1 MRLIQGNNNLT
12 LFITQA
18 LTYSL
23 THSLT
28 NSSCTVEMIN
38 INEEY
43 DIAVIDEGHLIGDA
57 ERGSVYTN
65 AILGL
70 KAKVIHVCGNN
81 SFTNSKY
88 FQPSPNKLTL
98 LTHSLTHSLTYSLT

>member
-1 MRLIQGNNNLT
+1 MQLIQGKNNLT
-12 LFITQA
+12 LFN
-18 LTYSL
+18 

-28 NSSCTVEMIN
+28 LSSCTVEMIN

-57 ERGSVYTN
+57 ERGSVYTS

-88 FQPSPNKLTL
+88 FQP
-98 LTHSLTHSLTYSLT
+98 

>member
-1 MRLIQGNNNLT
+1 MQLTPGSIRPFSFSLLIAHP
-12 LFITQA
+12 I
-18 LTYSL
+18 

-28 NSSCTVEMIN
+28 YLSCTVEMVN

-43 DIAVIDEGHLIGDA
+43 DIAVIDEGHLIGDT
-57 ERGSVYTN
+57 ERGAVYTN

-81 SFTNSKY
+81 SFINSK
-88 FQPSPNKLTL
+88 
-98 LTHSLTHSLTYSLT
+98 